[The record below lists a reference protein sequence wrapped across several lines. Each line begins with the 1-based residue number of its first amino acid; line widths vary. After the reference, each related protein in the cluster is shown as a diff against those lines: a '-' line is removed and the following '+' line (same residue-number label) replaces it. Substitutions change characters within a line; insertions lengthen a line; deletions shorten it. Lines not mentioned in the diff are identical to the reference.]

1 MDGSIKP
8 GHQEL
13 VRVSNNY
20 NKFGA
25 VKGNDQAAPRTHQ
38 GNRDRISGTGYWLWS
53 TSGMT
58 RAEMNRCR
66 VSNNPPLSSPY
77 GDELQ
82 GHGLDAALG
91 FGTADD
97 EAYTTHSKAT
107 RLGLVSVPRGAPGS
121 GAAAEVTSI
130 DPNTGGVS
138 SVTVTVAGSG
148 YAKPPTVYFKPRDG
162 LSGYGAKGRAVT
174 LSLIHI

>member
-1 MDGSIKP
+1 MDASALDPAKCPGGICPEARNPEDRGPLLPPLGRAFMDGSIKP

-82 GHGLDAALG
+82 GHGLGLLG
-91 FGTADD
+91 FGTKDD
-97 EAYTTHSKAT
+97 EATTHSK
-107 RLGLVSVPRGAPGS
+107 RRVGPGFCPRGAPGR
-121 GAAAEVTSI
+121 V
-130 DPNTGGVS
+130 
-138 SVTVTVAGSG
+138 
-148 YAKPPTVYFKPRDG
+148 PPPK
-162 LSGYGAKGRAVT
+162 
-174 LSLIHI
+174 